1 MCVLKMIMLRLPPEH
16 PLGTYIHKNT
26 FIHVLDIT
34 HASHRGGIF
43 HPLGE
48 AKKSG
53 KKCLISISYTCN
65 LSCSNQIKNSII
77 KRHLLF

>member
-26 FIHVLDIT
+26 FIHVLDYNTCIT
-34 HASHRGGIF
+34 QRGGIF
-43 HPLGE
+43 DPLGE

-53 KKCLISISYTCN
+53 KKCLISRS
-65 LSCSNQIKNSII
+65 LPGDRKS
-77 KRHLLF
+77 R